1 MADFTDKVAKARAAG
16 YSDDEIVQFLSSGD
30 MSSKIKQAKD
40 AGYSSAEIV
49 NHLGGSQQ
57 MAKGPAD
64 ASTAINDPEWAKKG
78 RTLYKESNGSDFKG
92 SDADAAKW
100 LNNYLYDFNYRL
112 AGVGTDNARG
122 TLDTAAQISGYSDAG
137 KKAFVDAQT
146 QFENMNTTLGGVG
159 EATKRVLTDPT
170 TDIGL
175 GTFGLG
181 TAGAQAT
188 KAAAKKGVTEL
199 AKIGAKQ
206 AAKRG
211 AAVGAAEGAVYGT
224 VSDLGQQQAMVNAG
238 GQEAIDPM
246 QTAQTAG
253 IGAVTGGVLG
263 GAGGAI
269 AGGIAGRNPAVRA
282 ARQLEQDPQ
291 KALRGAEITQNI
303 ADAQATR
310 DVPMG
315 LSDVNQQADVLRS
328 DILKSLKELSLPND
342 KLQLYRERLT
352 KARGLTAKQVDEL
365 RATPEGNVVADN
377 IQVLKQMRDMVAPQA
392 SEGGIKRALRT
403 GIDYMPV
410 PRVVGDALKY
420 AFLKPRR
427 TGEEMISRT
436 VSPKNLKIA
445 QEITRLGGQSE
456 AAIGRQN
463 LASSVD
469 IVRKAKEAIRT
480 TVSSQRKLEDIVP
493 GFTDLPAHLQQGLR
507 VAAQAKVQKEIDT
520 ALAAAEKMKIAEIK
534 ARNKNIA
541 EAKQSMRFQ
550 EYQLKQ
556 KERSEKGAQSEAEK
570 VKRDNIAGAKREQNF
585 QWNMMAQRQREE
597 QRAAKAIAD
606 AEAAAAQ
613 AQTKQEREFN
623 QALAATNRIIRFREA
638 MRKLKEKEAVS
649 EVARSI
655 GLPPH
660 GQSIGLAPKA
670 PRQAKAKVEASLKNE
685 TKKAEASAN
694 AHSKAAQSN
703 EGYPSPARNE
713 IAYQGGKDLIVG
725 YQEQAKEFANSTPD
739 KKLGDL
745 IRKSVEKFERTRGR
759 SRQAERMTIYRE
771 ALEEAEK
778 MGEEAFYY
786 VDRYLEPLALVFEQ
800 PKGSK

>member
-1 MADFTDKVAKARAAG
+1 MADFTDKVSKARAAG

-49 NHLGGSQQ
+49 NYLGGSQQ

-64 ASTAINDPEWAKKG
+64 ASTALNDPNWAKKG

-122 TLDTAAQISGYSDAG
+122 TLDTAAQISGYSDEG

-170 TDIGL
+170 TYIGL

-188 KAAAKKGVTEL
+188 KAAAKKGVIEL

-224 VSDLGQQQAMVNAG
+224 VSDLGQQEAMVNAG

-463 LASSVD
+463 LTTQVD
-469 IVRKAKEAIRT
+469 IAKQAREAAKKAVAAKSALLKETSLKLEREAI
-480 TVSSQRKLEDIVP
+480 
-493 GFTDLPAHLQQGLR
+493 
-507 VAAQAKVQKEIDT
+507 
-520 ALAAAEKMKIAEIK
+520 
-534 ARNKNIA
+534 
-541 EAKQSMRFQ
+541 
-550 EYQLKQ
+550 
-556 KERSEKGAQSEAEK
+556 
-570 VKRDNIAGAKREQNF
+570 
-585 QWNMMAQRQREE
+585 
-597 QRAAKAIAD
+597 
-606 AEAAAAQ
+606 
-613 AQTKQEREFN
+613 
-623 QALAATNRIIRFREA
+623 
-638 MRKLKEKEAVS
+638 
-649 EVARSI
+649 
-655 GLPPH
+655 
-660 GQSIGLAPKA
+660 
-670 PRQAKAKVEASLKNE
+670 LKNE
-685 TKKAEASAN
+685 VPSGGKFAYAHTKTGLKPQEVLTGMDELVNQGIVPPEVLKMFDEDPKKLYEGNVYNKILDRLNAMADSGMLARDEKWSPNTGNQVMQQGIDVIRYQAGVDQVKGLQDAAIAQPKDPRSQKIVVDAVQAMMAAGANQKARMAIFETALGRAKTPEERKAVASAL
-694 AHSKAAQSN
+694 Q
-703 EGYPSPARNE
+703 P
-713 IAYQGGKDLIVG
+713 L
-725 YQEQAKEFANSTPD
+725 KEYFKT
-739 KKLGDL
+739 KY
-745 IRKSVEKFERTRGR
+745 RGNR
-759 SRQAERMTIYRE
+759 RA
-771 ALEEAEK
+771 
-778 MGEEAFYY
+778 
-786 VDRYLEPLALVFEQ
+786 D
-800 PKGSK
+800 

>member
-64 ASTAINDPEWAKKG
+64 ASTALNDPEWAKKG

-122 TLDTAAQISGYSDAG
+122 TLDTAAQISGYSDEG

-170 TDIGL
+170 TYIGL

-463 LASSVD
+463 LTTKVD
-469 IVRKAKEAIRT
+469 IAKQAREAAKKAVEAKSALLKETSLKLEREAI
-480 TVSSQRKLEDIVP
+480 
-493 GFTDLPAHLQQGLR
+493 
-507 VAAQAKVQKEIDT
+507 
-520 ALAAAEKMKIAEIK
+520 
-534 ARNKNIA
+534 
-541 EAKQSMRFQ
+541 
-550 EYQLKQ
+550 
-556 KERSEKGAQSEAEK
+556 
-570 VKRDNIAGAKREQNF
+570 
-585 QWNMMAQRQREE
+585 
-597 QRAAKAIAD
+597 
-606 AEAAAAQ
+606 
-613 AQTKQEREFN
+613 
-623 QALAATNRIIRFREA
+623 
-638 MRKLKEKEAVS
+638 
-649 EVARSI
+649 
-655 GLPPH
+655 
-660 GQSIGLAPKA
+660 
-670 PRQAKAKVEASLKNE
+670 LKNE
-685 TKKAEASAN
+685 VPSGGKFAYAHTKTGLKPQEVLTGMDELVNQGIVPPEVLKMFDEDPKKLYEGNVYNKILDRLNAMADSGMLARDEKWNPNTGNQVMQQGIDAIRYQAGVDQVKSLQDAAIAQPKDPRSQKIVVDAVQAMMAAGANQKARMAIFETALGRAKTPEERKAVASAL
-694 AHSKAAQSN
+694 Q
-703 EGYPSPARNE
+703 P
-713 IAYQGGKDLIVG
+713 L
-725 YQEQAKEFANSTPD
+725 KEYFKT
-739 KKLGDL
+739 KY
-745 IRKSVEKFERTRGR
+745 RGNR
-759 SRQAERMTIYRE
+759 RA
-771 ALEEAEK
+771 
-778 MGEEAFYY
+778 
-786 VDRYLEPLALVFEQ
+786 D
-800 PKGSK
+800 